1 MLWELLFTFL
11 KIGLVSF
18 GGGYAVI
25 PLIQYEVTGRGWL
38 TSEQLQEAITL
49 AGMAPGP
56 IATNTATLIGYQ
68 TKGTLGAIFSTL
80 GMVLPSLIIIIVMAA
95 FFYRVRHNQWVKS
108 SFYGLRPIIAGLI
121 FYAAVHFGFLGQ
133 HETDFSWATIGT
145 LVICGASLVLMF
157 KYKLHPF
164 MLILV
169 GGAAGIILF

>member
-11 KIGLVSF
+11 IIGLVSF

-25 PLIQYEVTGRGWL
+25 PLIQYEVTEKGWL
-38 TSEQLQEAITL
+38 TTEQLQEAITL

-80 GMVLPSLIIIIVMAA
+80 GMVLPSLVIIIALAA
-95 FFYRVRHNQWVKS
+95 FFYRVQHNRWVKS

-121 FYAAVHFGFLGQ
+121 FYAAIHFGFMGQ
-133 HETDFSWATIGT
+133 HQMGFSWFTIGT
-145 LVICGASLVLMF
+145 LVICGASLFLLF
-157 KYKLHPF
+157 KYKLHPLL
-164 MLILV
+164 LILV
-169 GGAAGIILF
+169 GAAAGIVLF